1 VNNLVEE
8 RMSDWGIKPSE
19 TIVYACGHP
28 GMIEDIKEKL
38 EGTEFTFLEERF
50 WKD

>member
-1 VNNLVEE
+1 MNNLVEE
-8 RMSDWGIKPSE
+8 RMSDWGINPSE